1 MQPFLI
7 LSSLYLWKIF
17 SIIFQPIMHI
27 LFIQTGGTIDKDYP
41 RTVKGYHFEITEPAV
56 NRIMERIN
64 PAFKF
69 EVKSLIRKD
78 SLDITDGDR
87 EKLAAFCIKTKSD
100 KIIITHGT
108 DTMIKTATRLS
119 VIKDKT
125 IILTGALKPERIK
138 DSDADFNLGVAIGTI
153 GSIPAGVYVAMN
165 GMIYPYNKV
174 KRNLATGQ
182 FINK

>member
-1 MQPFLI
+1 
-7 LSSLYLWKIF
+7 
-17 SIIFQPIMHI
+17 MHI

-56 NRIMERIN
+56 KRIIERIN
-64 PAFKF
+64 PAFSF
-69 EVKSLIRKD
+69 EIKSLIKKD
-78 SLDITDGDR
+78 SLDITDSDR
-87 EKLAAFCIKTKSD
+87 KKITDFCSKNKNN

-108 DTMIKTATRLS
+108 DAIIETAKHLS

-138 DSDADFNLGVAIGTI
+138 DSDADFNLGVAIGAI
-153 GSIPAGVYVAMN
+153 GSIMAGVYIAMN
-165 GMIYPYNKV
+165 GIVYPYNKV